1 MEHKVPYQPSSTR
14 GVEIVPARAGW
25 KYLGFETRRAAAGET
40 LEGRT
45 EGVELCL
52 VVLAGDATVEAAG
65 ESRSFRGRAGVFA
78 GLPHAL
84 YLPPGYAWRV
94 LAASD
99 VEIALATAPAEGRL
113 PPRFI
118 APEDVKVE
126 IRGGHNVT
134 RQISH
139 LIDPGGAE
147 KLLCVEVYTPSGNW
161 SSYPPH
167 KHDVQALPD
176 EVDLEEVY
184 HYRFQPRDGW
194 ALQRLYTDDRSLDEV
209 VRAEDGDTVLV
220 RQGYHPVVTAPG
232 YDCYYLNFLAGDTPS
247 WVARDE
253 PRLAWVRGNWEG
265 AAERLRL
272 PLGAVS
278 VADGTARA
286 DGVPTAGGKAV
297 TPEGGAK

>member
-1 MEHKVPYQPSSTR
+1 MEHMIGYDRVGQL
-14 GVEIVPARAGW
+14 GVEVTPQSAGW
-25 KYLGFETRRAAAGET
+25 QYLTFETRRAAAGET
-40 LEGRT
+40 LSGST

-52 VVLAGDATVEAAG
+52 VLLAGDATFEWAG
-65 ESRSFRGRAGVFA
+65 ETRRVQGRKDVFA

-84 YLPPGYAWRV
+84 YLPPGHAWSLR
-94 LAASD
+94 ADTA
-99 VEIALATAPAEGRL
+99 VEVGLATAPAEGRL

-118 APEDVKVE
+118 APADVTVE

-139 LIDPGGAE
+139 IVDPGQAE

-167 KHDVQALPD
+167 KHDVQAPPD

-184 HYRFQPRDGW
+184 HYRFQPSDGW
-194 ALQRLYTDDRSLDEV
+194 ALQRLYTDDRSLDAV
-209 VRAEDGDTVLV
+209 VRPEDGDTVLV

-232 YDCYYLNFLAGDTPS
+232 YDCYYLNFLAGVTPS

-253 PRLAWVRGNWEG
+253 PQLAWVRGNWEG
-265 AAERLRL
+265 GEGRLRL
-272 PLGAVS
+272 PL
-278 VADGTARA
+278 
-286 DGVPTAGGKAV
+286 TAGKTAGE
-297 TPEGGAK
+297 EG

>member
-1 MEHKVPYQPSSTR
+1 MRHKVPYEPT
-14 GVEIVPARAGW
+14 GVTGAVLTPRDAGW
-25 KYLGFETRRAAAGET
+25 KYLGFETRRAAPGET
-40 LEGRT
+40 LSGST
-45 EGVELCL
+45 DGVELCL
-52 VVLAGDATVEAAG
+52 VVLAGDATISAVG
-65 ESRSFRGRAGVFA
+65 ETRTFKGRAGVFA

-84 YLPPGYAWRV
+84 YLPPGQEWR
-94 LAASD
+94 LRADSA
-99 VEIALATAPAEGRL
+99 VEVALATAPAEGRL
-113 PPRFI
+113 RPRFI
-118 APEDVKVE
+118 TPDDVEVE

-139 LIDPGGAE
+139 VIDPGGAE

-167 KHDVQALPD
+167 KHDVQAPPD

-220 RQGYHPVVTAPG
+220 GQGYHPVVTAPG

-253 PRLAWVRGNWEG
+253 PQLAWVRGNWEG

-272 PLGAVS
+272 PLGNA
-278 VADGTARA
+278 ARRGA
-286 DGVPTAGGKAV
+286 TD
-297 TPEGGAK
+297 GGAE